1 MKLAPGTV
9 AKLVGSLRRPL
20 TVAEL
25 FQTAGLSPRGP
36 VPWGTDVPESNAG
49 VYVVAR
55 VGDPKA
61 DCTPC
66 ALRFID
72 PLPPGIDLDL
82 EYERQRWLPSES
94 IIYIGKTDRPIR
106 KRVSE
111 FHTHRCGDKSPH
123 AGGGRS

>member
-1 MKLAPGTV
+1 M
-9 AKLVGSLRRPL
+9 
-20 TVAEL
+20 
-25 FQTAGLSPRGP
+25 
-36 VPWGTDVPESNAG
+36 PESNAG

-123 AGGGRS
+123 AGGQVIKLLKCDLWVYWSAASARNVSVYSWDKFWDGNFEPRRH